1 VFRSLRNLF
10 RLFSIVRTLSRY
22 DALFPLDRLDLPD
35 WTSKALRLVAG
46 RPHKDHADLRPGQRL
61 AAALQA
67 LGPSFIKFGQSLS
80 TRSDLIGED
89 VALDLAGLRD
99 RLPPFGAAEA
109 RATIEQEFDRPLDTI
124 YASFDDEPIAAASIA
139 QVHFAETTQGEPVA
153 VKILRPGI
161 EAAFDRDLDLFYWLA
176 ETIETLQPEY
186 RRLRPVEVV
195 RTFHDSVNL
204 EMDLRLEAAAASE
217 LTDAF
222 NDDPDFGVP
231 DIDWQRTQR
240 RVMTVERIHGT
251 PIAERKT
258 LIAEGHNPEKLAETL
273 LVAFLKQVFR
283 DGFFH
288 ADLHPGNL
296 FVAESGRVMAVDF
309 GIMGR
314 LDKQTRRFVAEL
326 LLAFVQGDWRRAA
339 EIHFEAGYVPRN
351 KSVDVFAQACRS
363 IGEPIMGRPASEISI
378 GRLLAQLFQITETF
392 AMQTQPQL
400 LLLQKT
406 LVVVEGVCRDLSPE
420 TNFFEAARP
429 FLTEWVQDNLGPEAR
444 VRDMVGETAQ
454 AARRIP
460 GLIDRAEHATDMLA
474 AAGINLQSDANPDAR
489 GPDTGAPGFNG
500 GGGHTWGRDRSG
512 SIGRRRGM
520 PHMLVIVM
528 LIAVIAVLLV
538 KL

>member
-1 VFRSLRNLF
+1 MFRAARNLI
-10 RLFSIVRTLSRY
+10 RLLGIVRTLARY

-35 WTSKALRLVAG
+35 WTARALRLVAG
-46 RPHKDHADLRPGQRL
+46 TPHKDHAGLRPGQRL
-61 AAALQA
+61 AAGLQT

-89 VALDLAGLRD
+89 VAADLADLRD
-99 RLPPFGAAEA
+99 RLPPFSAREA
-109 RATIEQEFDRPLDTI
+109 RATIETEFEQPLDTLF
-124 YASFDDEPIAAASIA
+124 ASFEDEPVAAASIA
-139 QVHFAETTQGEPVA
+139 QVHFAETVAGAPVA

-161 EAAFDRDLDLFYWLA
+161 EAAFERDLDLFYWVA
-176 ETIETLQPEY
+176 ETIEALQPEF

-195 RTFHDSVNL
+195 RTFNESVRL

-217 LTDAF
+217 LGDAF
-222 NDDPDFGVP
+222 GDDPGFSVP
-231 DIDWQRTQR
+231 EIDWQRTQR
-240 RVMTVERIHGT
+240 RVMSVERIHGI
-251 PIAERKT
+251 PIADREA
-258 LIAEGHNPEKLAETL
+258 LIEAGHDTEKLASNL

-288 ADLHPGNL
+288 ADLHQGNL
-296 FVAESGRVMAVDF
+296 FVDEGGRIMAVDF

-326 LLAFVQGDWRRAA
+326 LLAFLTGDWHRAA

-363 IGEPIMGRPASEISI
+363 IGEPILGRTASEISI

-420 TNFFEAARP
+420 SNFFEAARP
-429 FLTEWVQDNLGPEAR
+429 FLTEWVRDNLGPEAR
-444 VRDMVGETAQ
+444 VRDLVGETAQ

-460 GLIDRAEHATDMLA
+460 GLIDRAEQATEMLS
-474 AAGINLQSDANPDAR
+474 AAGLKLQ
-489 GPDTGAPGFNG
+489 PGIESG
-500 GGGHTWGRDRSG
+500 IGHAFGKDRSG
-512 SIGRRRGM
+512 GIGRRRGM
-520 PHMLVIVM
+520 PHMMVIV
-528 LIAVIAVLLV
+528 LLVAVIAILLV

>member
-1 VFRSLRNLF
+1 MFRSLRNLF
-10 RLFSIVRTLSRY
+10 RLIGIVRTLARF

-46 RPHKDHADLRPGQRL
+46 RPHSDHAELRPGQRL

-89 VALDLAGLRD
+89 VALDLAELRD
-99 RLPPFGAAEA
+99 RLPPFSAEEA
-109 RATIEQEFDRPLDTI
+109 RATIETEFEQPVEAI
-124 YASFDDEPIAAASIA
+124 FAVFEDEPIAAASIA
-139 QVHFAETTQGEPVA
+139 QVHFAETTAAEPVA
-153 VKILRPGI
+153 VKVLRPGI
-161 EAAFDRDLDLFYWLA
+161 EAAFRRDLDLFYWLA
-176 ETIETLQPEY
+176 ETIEILQPGS
-186 RRLRPVEVV
+186 RRLRPVDVV
-195 RTFHDSVNL
+195 RTFNESVDL

-217 LTDAF
+217 LGDAF
-222 NDDPDFGVP
+222 GEDPDFSVP
-231 DIDWQRTQR
+231 NIDWQRTQR
-240 RVMTVERIHGT
+240 RVMTIERVHGT
-251 PIAERKT
+251 PIAQRED
-258 LIAEGHNPEKLAETL
+258 LIEAGHNPDELAENL

-296 FVAESGRVMAVDF
+296 FVDDSGRIVAVDF

-326 LLAFVQGDWRRAA
+326 LLAFVTGDWRRAA

-351 KSVDVFAQACRS
+351 KSVDVFAQALRS

-392 AMQTQPQL
+392 AMPTQPQL

-420 TNFFEAARP
+420 SNFFDSARP
-429 FLTEWVQDNLGPEAR
+429 FLSEWVRDNLGPEAR

-460 GLIDRAEHATDMLA
+460 GLIDRAEQAAEMMA
-474 AAGINLQSDANPDAR
+474 AAGLKLQPDDATGPGR
-489 GPDTGAPGFNG
+489 GL
-500 GGGHTWGRDRSG
+500 GHAYGKDRSG
-512 SIGRRRGM
+512 TIGRRRGM
-520 PHMLVIVM
+520 PHMLVIV
-528 LIAVIAVLLV
+528 LLVAVIAILLV